1 MTDQTY
7 DGDPIVVES
16 GEFAGWNVW
25 SMAET
30 FGGSSGPFHFR
41 DEGDRTR
48 CALRVEKRHLNR
60 VGAAH
65 GGFLTTFA
73 DVSLYM
79 MTRRARSGAQAVT
92 VSLNADYVGAAYE
105 GDLLEITGEIVRAGG
120 SLIFLRGVA
129 AVADRPVLM
138 FSAVLKRLGKR
149 G

>member
-1 MTDQTY
+1 LAGQTY

-16 GEFAGWNVW
+16 GEFAGWNAW

-30 FGGSSGPFHFR
+30 FGGWTGPYLFR
-41 DEGDRTR
+41 DDEGGRIR
-48 CALRVEKRHLNR
+48 CAVRVDKRHLNR

-79 MTRRARSGAQAVT
+79 MTRHARGGAQAVT
-92 VSLNADYVGAAYE
+92 VSLNAEYVGAAYE
-105 GDLLEITGEIVRAGG
+105 GDLLEITGDIVRAGG

-129 AVADRPVLM
+129 AVGERPVLM
-138 FSAVLKRLGKR
+138 FSAVLKKMGAR
-149 G
+149 

>member
-1 MTDQTY
+1 MNDAGY

-16 GEFAGWNVW
+16 GEFAGWSVW

-41 DEGDRTR
+41 DEGEATR
-48 CALRVEKRHLNR
+48 CAIKVEKRHLNR

-65 GGFLTTFA
+65 GGFLSTFA

-79 MTRRARSGAQAVT
+79 MTRRARGGAQAVT
-92 VSLNADYVGAAYE
+92 VSLNAEFVGAAYE
-105 GDLLEITGEIVRAGG
+105 GDLLEVTGEIVRAGG

-129 AVADRPVLM
+129 AVGDRPVLM
-138 FSAVLKRLGKR
+138 FSGVLKRVGKR
-149 G
+149 

>member
-1 MTDQTY
+1 MTDAGY

-16 GEFAGWNVW
+16 GEFAGWSVW

-30 FGGSSGPFHFR
+30 FGGASGPFHFR
-41 DEGDRTR
+41 EEGDHTR
-48 CALRVEKRHLNR
+48 CAVRIEKRHLNR

-79 MTRRARSGAQAVT
+79 MTRRARGGAQAVT
-92 VSLNADYVGAAYE
+92 VSLNAEFVGAAVE
-105 GDLLEITGEIVRAGG
+105 GDILEMTGEIVRAGG

-129 AVADRPVLM
+129 AVGDRPVLM
-138 FSAVLKRLGKR
+138 FSGVLKRLGKR
-149 G
+149 